1 MMIVILRYLRT
12 GRWTTMKIAR
22 IKNVKEG
29 DTYAVISDDGK
40 RLITKSEIQEQTGI
54 PIPSNIKEFMFKGWL
69 DEVKEHQNKLTYN
82 HRVEDIELLAP
93 ISNPP
98 KIICLAFNYYDHA
111 RDAGLTP
118 SDEPVIFMKPRTTL
132 NSPFNDIICPSF
144 VKRLDY
150 EAEIAVIIGEDTKKV
165 SENQALEPVFGY
177 MILHDVSSRDIQ
189 FKDKQYTRAKSIDTF
204 APCGPWITTKEEVGD
219 PQNLKIVTKVNGE
232 TRQNSS
238 SINMVLPIKRII
250 SSLSMVM
257 TIEAGDIISTGTPA
271 GVAMSMK
278 EPKYLKDGDI
288 VEITIEKLGMIRNR
302 IVFR

>member
-1 MMIVILRYLRT
+1 MP
-12 GRWTTMKIAR
+12 TMKIAR
-22 IKNVKEG
+22 IKDRWIG
-29 DTYAVISDDGK
+29 DTYAIVSDDLK
-40 RLITKSEIQEQTGI
+40 KLITRSEIQEQTGI

-69 DEVKEHQNKLTYN
+69 NEVKEYQSKLKYDHN
-82 HRVEDIELLAP
+82 IEDVGLLAP
-93 ISNPP
+93 IPNPP

-132 NSPFNDIICPSF
+132 NPPFNDIICPSL

-150 EAEIAVIIGEDTKKV
+150 EAEIAVIIGQDIKKV
-165 SENQALEPVFGY
+165 PENQALESVFGY

-204 APCGPWITTKEEVGD
+204 APCGPWITTKDEVAD
-219 PQNLKIVTKVNGE
+219 PQNLRITTKVNGE
-232 TRQNSS
+232 IRQNSS
-238 SINMVLPIKRII
+238 SENMVIPIKKII

-278 EPKYLKDGDI
+278 DPKYLKDGDV
-288 VEITIEKLGMIRNR
+288 VEISIEKLGTISNR
-302 IVFR
+302 IVFQ

>member
-1 MMIVILRYLRT
+1 
-12 GRWTTMKIAR
+12 MKIAR
-22 IKNVKEG
+22 IKDRCIG
-29 DTYAVISDDGK
+29 DTYAIVSDDLK
-40 RLITKSEIQEQTGI
+40 KLITRSEIQEQTGI

-69 DEVKEHQNKLTYN
+69 NEVKVYQSKLKYN
-82 HRVEDIELLAP
+82 HSIEDVGLLAP
-93 ISNPP
+93 ISKPP

-132 NSPFNDIICPSF
+132 NPPFNDILCPTF

-150 EAEIAVIIGEDTKKV
+150 EAEIAVIIGQDIKKV
-165 SENQALEPVFGY
+165 PENQALESVFGY

-204 APCGPWITTKEEVGD
+204 APCGPWITTKDEVAD
-219 PQNLKIVTKVNGE
+219 PQNLRIVTKVNGE
-232 TRQNSS
+232 LRQNSS
-238 SINMVLPIKRII
+238 SENMVLPIKKII

-278 EPKYLKDGDI
+278 DPKYLKDGDI
-288 VEITIEKLGMIRNR
+288 VEISIEKLGTIRNR
-302 IVFR
+302 IVFQ

>member
-1 MMIVILRYLRT
+1 MP
-12 GRWTTMKIAR
+12 TMKIAR
-22 IKNVKEG
+22 INDRWIG
-29 DTYAVISDDGK
+29 DTYAIVSDDLK
-40 RLITKSEIQEQTGI
+40 KLITRSKIQEQTGI

-69 DEVKEHQNKLTYN
+69 NEVKEYQSKLKYDHN
-82 HRVEDIELLAP
+82 VEDVGLLAP
-93 ISNPP
+93 IPNPP

-132 NSPFNDIICPSF
+132 NPPFNDIICPSF

-150 EAEIAVIIGEDTKKV
+150 EAEIAVIIGQDIKEV
-165 SENQALEPVFGY
+165 PENQALESVFGY

-204 APCGPWITTKEEVGD
+204 APCGPWITTKDEVAD
-219 PQNLKIVTKVNGE
+219 PQNLRIITKVNGE
-232 TRQNSS
+232 IRQNSS
-238 SINMVLPIKRII
+238 SENMVIPIKKII

-278 EPKYLKDGDI
+278 DPKYLKDGDV
-288 VEITIEKLGMIRNR
+288 VEISIEKLGTIRNR
-302 IVFR
+302 VVFQ